1 MEELIMDPTIEAI
14 KKDLSA
20 AIESFEQDKFKYVRS
35 VGVWMIDNL
44 AIAKRKE
51 LIIYGLFI
59 QEVGEEFIAIKRR
72 NEDELEPS
80 KEIGTKFIKNLIF
93 TIDEK
98 DDIKKVWD
106 FYFKFKKEIF
116 NYNKS
121 ELELLIYKG
130 EDVKFTHQCTSML
143 IEHLNINKELLL
155 EENNGLLYGIIN
167 EQLRLI
173 NLYGFETRDLLFYL
187 MLGALIRYYLMFFE
201 VEIKNGKESEQLSDK
216 IYPFVERFLEI
227 ITPENVE
234 FDEKCNELIGDILYQ
249 NSIYVLNYLGGV
261 KTRKNKERD
270 DKEDKM
276 KLIPKKSRERIGK
289 VIEKAIEKEV
299 SK

>member
-1 MEELIMDPTIEAI
+1 MDPTVEAI

-20 AIESFEQDKFKYVRS
+20 AIESFEQNKFKYVIG
-35 VGVWMIDNL
+35 VGVGMIDNL
-44 AIAKRKE
+44 VIAGRKN

-80 KEIGTKFIKNLIF
+80 KEIGINFIKNLIF

-98 DDIKKVWD
+98 DNIKKVWD

-116 NYNKS
+116 NYNKL
-121 ELELLIYKG
+121 EFELLIYKG
-130 EDVKFTHQCTSML
+130 EDTEFTHHCTSML
-143 IEHLNINKELLL
+143 IEHLHTNKELLI
-155 EENNGLLYGIIN
+155 EEDNGLLYGIIN

-173 NLYGFETRDLLFYL
+173 TLYGFETRDLLFYL
-187 MLGALIRYYLMFFE
+187 LLVALIRYYLIFSE
-201 VEIKNGKESEQLSDK
+201 VEIKNGKESETLSDK
-216 IYPFVERFLEI
+216 IYPFVDRILNI
-227 ITPENVE
+227 ISPENVE
-234 FDEKCNELIGDILYQ
+234 FDEECNELIGDILYE
-249 NSIYVLNYLGGV
+249 NSIYVLNYIGGL
-261 KTRKNKERD
+261 KTRKSKEE

-289 VIEKAIEKEV
+289 VIEKAIEKEI

>member
-1 MEELIMDPTIEAI
+1 MDPTVEAI

-20 AIESFEQDKFKYVRS
+20 AIESFEQNKFKYVRS

-44 AIAKRKE
+44 AIAGRKD
-51 LIIYGLFI
+51 LIIYGILI
-59 QEVGEEFIAIKRR
+59 QEVGEEFLAIKRR
-72 NEDELEPS
+72 NEDELKHS
-80 KEIGTKFIKNLIF
+80 KEIGTSFIKNLIF

-98 DDIKKVWD
+98 DNIKKVWD
-106 FYFKFKKEIF
+106 FYFNFKKEIF

-121 ELELLIYKG
+121 EFELLIYKG
-130 EDVKFTHQCTSML
+130 EDTEFTHLCTSML
-143 IEHLNINKELLL
+143 IEHLNTNKELLL

-187 MLGALIRYYLMFFE
+187 ILASLIRYYLMFLE
-201 VEIKNGKESEQLSDK
+201 VEIKNGNESETLSDK
-216 IYPFVERFLEI
+216 IYPYVDRFLEI
-227 ITPENVE
+227 ISPEKVE
-234 FDEKCNELIGDILYQ
+234 FNEKCNELIGDILYQ
-249 NSIYVLNYLGGV
+249 NSIYVLNYLAGV
-261 KTRKNKERD
+261 QTGKSKED

-289 VIEKAIEKEV
+289 VIEKAIEKEI